1 MDFREYQNAYKQ
13 LMLRE
18 QIGTSSRVK
27 QQLIGIIQ
35 YSTDDSLL
43 DYYTDANIAENEII
57 AKQQMMQEYK
67 DDPEILALLQND
79 IQTSMRLKDAINQRK
94 LQLKIDK
101 NGKKEEKDEK
111 SDIEIATEY
120 GRLADDLGRFGMAQ
134 GGDIIGS
141 GYVMKSKT
149 DAIEYIK
156 YLVANTNQL
165 IRNVR
170 TNLEK
175 DPNLLKVAL
184 LASQTQEFDSIASLA
199 RQTENIQG
207 CDEELRALLQEEI
220 SEIQSLKGT
229 IEKYKQQVKEN
240 QGNSREENREE

>member
-101 NGKKEEKDEK
+101 NGKIEEKDEK